1 MCSLMLHLCDMNWP
15 LWHSVFL
22 NCSCNADL
30 FPPNRALKYFKV
42 PSKGPVCV
50 NTGSSCVSPGET
62 AVRVPS
68 WVWSKSQ
75 WGETKT
81 DKKADWAKETSQTQ
95 QAENN
100 TLIIISV
107 PAVDALELIRRTK
120 PRRGKVCY
128 AGQRRPVK
136 LELNPTVFTGWF
148 QTLWHFFKYT
158 WSCDIIW
165 CTVDW
170 WEGWQ
175 NKVWPTK
182 WLTGFD
188 IHTFY
193 TLWASVMPRFIYYT
207 ALLNA
212 AECSIHLDEPSQRS
226 AVSYFRIID
235 RC

>member
-1 MCSLMLHLCDMNWP
+1 MITYANIWSITRSIIPQYISIKNASRKDQSETCSLMLHLCDMNWP

-81 DKKADWAKETSQTQ
+81 DKKADWVKETSQTQ

-128 AGQRRPVK
+128 AGRRRPVK

-148 QTLWHFFKYT
+148 QTLWHFF
-158 WSCDIIW
+158 
-165 CTVDW
+165 
-170 WEGWQ
+170 Q
-175 NKVWPTK
+175 
-182 WLTGFD
+182 
-188 IHTFY
+188 
-193 TLWASVMPRFIYYT
+193 
-207 ALLNA
+207 
-212 AECSIHLDEPSQRS
+212 IHLILWHYLMYSGLVGRVTKQSMTNEVADWFWYSHILHS
-226 AVSYFRIID
+226 LSFSDA
-235 RC
+235 